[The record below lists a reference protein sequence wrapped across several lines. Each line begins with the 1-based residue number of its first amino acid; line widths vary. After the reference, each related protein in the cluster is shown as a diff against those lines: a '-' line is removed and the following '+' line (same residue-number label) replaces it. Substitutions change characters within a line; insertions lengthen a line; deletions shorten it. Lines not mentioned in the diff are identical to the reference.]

1 MKTKHGY
8 ILLAVLSLI
17 LILFVLNWIRINTDN
32 FGYFQSFSVTINN
45 QSDYDIVSVET
56 GIVAGTSKHIYDKQI
71 KAGDSARIK
80 PKLSLVGEG
89 AVYLKYTDSRGD
101 VTETSACGY
110 TESLSGRIKLT
121 ITNDGVIE
129 NEQKCL

>member
-8 ILLAVLSLI
+8 ILLAVLSVI
-17 LILFVLNWIRINTDN
+17 LILFALNWIRINSDN

-56 GIVAGTSKHIYDKQI
+56 GIVAGSSTHIYDKQI
-71 KAGDSARIK
+71 KAGDSVRIK

-89 AVYLKYTDSRGD
+89 AVYLKYTDSIGD
-101 VTETSACGY
+101 IKETIACGY
-110 TESLSGRIKLT
+110 TESLSGRTELT
-121 ITNDGVIE
+121 ITNNGIIE